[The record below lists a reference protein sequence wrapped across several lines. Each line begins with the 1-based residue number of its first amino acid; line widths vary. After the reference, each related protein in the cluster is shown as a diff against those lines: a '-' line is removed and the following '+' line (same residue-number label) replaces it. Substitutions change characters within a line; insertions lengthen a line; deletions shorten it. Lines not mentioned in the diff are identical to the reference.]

1 MFESRSWVSYTHRY
15 CLSPPLAV
23 LVYFLMIRRPPR
35 STRTDTLVPYTTL
48 FRSSA
53 KAAIESRNI
62 VCSSVRLKSIAS
74 VVRAFEDH
82 RNALAKA
89 DAHRHECMA
98 AAPGD
103 KLASGS
109 KRDPRA
115 RHAER
120 VPDRERAAIS
130 VHPAIVGR
138 DATQFQDRKS
148 GVEGRSWSER

>member
-1 MFESRSWVSYTHRY
+1 MRISDW
-15 CLSPPLAV
+15 
-23 LVYFLMIRRPPR
+23 
-35 STRTDTLVPYTTL
+35 
-48 FRSSA
+48 SSD
-53 KAAIESRNI
+53 
-62 VCSSVRLKSIAS
+62 VCSSDLSIAS

-120 VPDRERAAIS
+120 VPDRDRAAIS
-130 VHPAIVGR
+130 VHPAIVGG
-138 DATQFQDRKS
+138 DAQQFHARHCLACE
-148 GVEGRSWSER
+148 GLVEFDYIDLRACQPRAVEYLVRRRHPAQPPPPWLAPPNPPGP